1 MQKMSFFIVMII
13 GLQSFAASVY
23 DLKVNGQ
30 PVFKMFVDQGVPRA
44 AVRRTFDYLNSN
56 AGKKIKVA
64 AKDRSQRSGM
74 GTKEISLRQET
85 IAVID
90 YSLPSDQRR
99 LYVMHLKTGVVS
111 KHHIAHGK
119 GSGVR
124 YATKFSN
131 VQDSKMTS
139 LGLYITGSVYHGGHG
154 ASLYLHGVDKTNN
167 QSTARDIVM
176 HGAKYVSDDF
186 LKRTGRLGRSW
197 GCPAVSTSMMKKM
210 IPYLKEGGLVYA
222 YHKDIVEMT
231 AKGKNIQVVM
241 TVQDDADQDLDGE
254 EETERA
260 KAPVKKT
267 AVKKTA
273 AKSRK

>member
-1 MQKMSFFIVMII
+1 MIILI
-13 GLQSFAASVY
+13 GLQSFAGSLY
-23 DLKVNGQ
+23 DLKIKGQ

-56 AGKKIKVA
+56 TGKKITVA
-64 AKDRSQRSGM
+64 AKDRSNRSGM
-74 GTKEISLRQET
+74 TTKEITLRQDT

-131 VQDSKMTS
+131 IKDSKMTS
-139 LGLYITGSVYHGGHG
+139 LGLYIAGNVYRGRHGN
-154 ASLYLHGVDKTNN
+154 SLYLHGVEKTNS
-167 QSTARDIVM
+167 QAAARDIVM
-176 HGAKYVSDDF
+176 HGAKYVSAEF

-210 IPYLKEGGLVYA
+210 IPYVKEGGLVYA
-222 YHKDIVEMT
+222 YHKDILEMT
-231 AKGKNIQVVM
+231 AKGQKIQTVT

-260 KAPVKKT
+260 KAASSKK
-267 AVKKTA
+267 
-273 AKSRK
+273 RK